1 MSMTRDRWP
10 MSPINTALVA
20 LFLVGAVV
28 SAVLGHGVQAV
39 ALAAGGLGGAAC
51 ALHARRP
58 GARDVTRLNA
68 LEWRDER
75 DRALGLEALS
85 VVGGA
90 ALLLSVLELLL
101 VVPAVPELRWVA
113 LVQTMILGGLWA
125 AANSLA
131 VRRG

>member
-1 MSMTRDRWP
+1 
-10 MSPINTALVA
+10 MSPINAALVA
-20 LFLVGAVV
+20 LFVVGAVL
-28 SAVLGHGVQAV
+28 SAALGHGSQAV
-39 ALAAGGLGGAAC
+39 ALAAAGLGGAAG

-101 VVPAVPELRWVA
+101 VVPVVPELRWVA
-113 LVQTMILGGLWA
+113 LVQTMILGALWA
-125 AANSLA
+125 AANSFA